1 MTEIWHQ
8 ARVLTVRSSC
18 RRHYDVVME
27 PDSFTSY
34 TINIHTMR
42 FHLVLIAATLLLAE
56 GVLSAGSRCGNEEV
70 DLIGYC
76 EDKCGSGDGAVCTDN
91 KPVCACNGSGAETAA
106 AASETAGTT
115 AAAAVE
121 AAMETAE
128 AASKT
133 AGTTAATAVESAM
146 ETAEAASKT
155 AGTTAATA
163 VESAMETAAAAVSS
177 ASFATGAS
185 AFFGAA
191 LVLMA

>member
-1 MTEIWHQ
+1 
-8 ARVLTVRSSC
+8 
-18 RRHYDVVME
+18 
-27 PDSFTSY
+27 
-34 TINIHTMR
+34 MR

-56 GVLSAGSRCGNEEV
+56 GVLSAGSSCGTE

-146 ETAEAASKT
+146 ETA
-155 AGTTAATA
+155 
-163 VESAMETAAAAVSS
+163 AAAVSS